1 MAFGKKL
8 LKFFLKFVLVIV
20 IVLAVAAAGLGVY
33 YLVTLRSAE
42 EYLPAKFL
50 FYVKIDSLKEIY
62 ENVLDLKAADVL
74 FSQPEFKS
82 VYRALLDFKSNE
94 WARDPVLKKL
104 LEMRASIVVH
114 QDRSLSLVLE
124 PGLLSLGTRN
134 FALISAFLKVDNL
147 NLTTTRKGDVTVYG
161 IGFGS
166 RDQFFFSVVDNLVLV
181 SDKTANIESLYRNRT
196 SGENLA
202 HDKSLA
208 SVQGKLGAKGMLDL
222 YVSTPTLINLALPE
236 DSPVKRILSR
246 LTLNDLSLL
255 SLDLS
260 NDELTLGLYSSFTP
274 THRGLASFLDYNPPP
289 LQSLKYPPL
298 SSSVYSALN
307 VKSFKDL
314 FELRLLLDN
323 KDVEGTINQLDGVAK
338 TFLGTGLDGL
348 LWDWIGDEVGAFLT
362 AGSDE
367 SVFFARVRDRAK
379 LDVTFK
385 KLVASNIFY
394 QDSSLVFND
403 VRLSRI
409 DFPDLLKGIIG
420 LFVDNLTVPYFYI
433 TDDFIF
439 FCMDPEVLA
448 KAINDHRSEQVLIRS
463 ENFRQTTEA
472 APKNANLF
480 LYYDLTRS
488 KPPFFPADSL
498 PGRLLRLYESGMIG
512 VYYIANEIRVTV
524 HARGIS
530 GRKTVPLAGY
540 PKDLPKGTSGDV
552 YSVDLYGSAVGE
564 LVYVNNDGSLVIQ
577 DLLSGAVSLAP
588 LDPQSAV
595 VSSALPGSRVRDIF
609 TFSPSGALGK
619 FEFHAQSVPPFPVIT
634 PFKNSF
640 LPVADG
646 ADLLFYSR
654 ADRAFYLFPKAGGSE
669 KKIEF
674 QIDNPVLYPPDVRNG
689 IIAYYPKNFEGDVFL
704 ISTDGKLIPGWSRRG
719 GGISLSGPVFVDGP
733 GGRARVAFLTQ
744 AGVLNL
750 WELDGRIVSGFPV
763 QLEGTYAA
771 APCPAERGRRPSMLA
786 AINEAGKCAL
796 VSQTGEILKVK
807 SMTDSGGRNAKLLAD
822 DVDRDGIDELFIY
835 GGNNFVIGLDALLEL
850 LPGFPVTGGRRP
862 AFNDVNLDGRKDMLT
877 AGFDNRIYAYELN
890 K

>member
-1 MAFGKKL
+1 MAFGKKI
-8 LKFFLKFVLVIV
+8 LKFFLKFILGVV

-33 YLVTLRSAE
+33 YLVTQRSAE

-94 WARDPVLKKL
+94 WARNPVLKKL

-114 QDRSLSLVLE
+114 PDRSLSLVLE
-124 PGLLSLGTRN
+124 PGLLSLATRN
-134 FALISAFLKVDNL
+134 FGLISAFLKVDNL
-147 NLTTTRKGDVTVYG
+147 NLTTTQKGDVTVYG

-166 RDQFFFSVVDNLVLV
+166 RDQFFFSVADNLVFV
-181 SDKTANIESLYRNRT
+181 SDKMANIESLYRNRK
-196 SGENLA
+196 SGKNLA
-202 HDKSLA
+202 HDESLA
-208 SVQGKLGAKGMLDL
+208 SVQGKLGGEGLLDL
-222 YVSTPTLINLALPE
+222 YVNTPTLINLVLPD
-236 DSPVKRILSR
+236 DSPVKRVLTR
-246 LTLNDLSLL
+246 LTFNDLSLL

-260 NDELTLGLYSSFTP
+260 NDELTVGLYSSFTP
-274 THRGLASFLDYNPPP
+274 THQGLASFLDYNPPP

-307 VKSFKDL
+307 VKSFRDL
-314 FELRLLLDN
+314 FQLRLLLEN
-323 KDVEGTINQLDGVAK
+323 KDVEGTIKQIDDAAK
-338 TFLGTGLDGL
+338 LFLGTGLDGL
-348 LWDWIGDEVGAFLT
+348 LWDWIGEEVGAFLT
-362 AGSDE
+362 AGSDQP
-367 SVFFARVRDRAK
+367 VFFARVRDRAK
-379 LDVTFK
+379 LDEAFK

-394 QDSSLVFND
+394 QDSSLIFND

-409 DFPDLLKGIIG
+409 DFPDILKGIIG
-420 LFVDNLTVPYFYI
+420 LFADNLTMPYFYI

-439 FCMDPEVLA
+439 FCMDPEVLSR
-448 KAINDHRSEQVLIRS
+448 AINDYKSEQVLVRND
-463 ENFRQTTEA
+463 NFRQTTDA

-480 LYYDLTRS
+480 VYYDLTRS

-512 VYYIANEIRVTV
+512 VYYNKNEIRITV
-524 HARGIS
+524 HARGIA

-540 PKDLPKGTSGDV
+540 PKELPKGTSGNV
-552 YSVDLYGSAVGE
+552 YSVNLFGSAVGE

-577 DLLSGAVSLAP
+577 DLISGSRSLAP
-588 LDPQSAV
+588 LDPQSEI
-595 VSSALPGSRVRDIF
+595 VSSALLGPRTRDIF

-619 FEFHAQSVPPFPVIT
+619 FEFHAQSEPPFPVIT

-640 LPVADG
+640 PPVNDG
-646 ADLLFYSR
+646 PDLLFYSR
-654 ADRAFYLFPKAGGSE
+654 AERAFYLFPKAGGSE
-669 KKIEF
+669 KKIDF
-674 QIDNPVLYPPDVRNG
+674 PVDNPVLYPPDVRNG
-689 IIAYYPKNFEGDVFL
+689 LIAFYPKNFEGDVFV
-704 ISTDGKLIPGWSRRG
+704 ISADGKLLPGWSQRG
-719 GGISLSGPVFVDGP
+719 GGISLSGPVFVSGP
-733 GGRARVAFLTQ
+733 GGRTRVAFLTQ

-750 WELDGRIVSGFPV
+750 WELDGSPVRGFPV

-771 APCPAERGRRPSMLA
+771 APCPAARGSRPAVLA
-786 AINEAGKCAL
+786 ALNDAGKCTL
-796 VSQTGEILKVK
+796 VSQTGEILKEK
-807 SMTDSGGRNAKLLAD
+807 SLPDSGGRNAKLLAY
-822 DVDRDGIDELFIY
+822 DVDRDGSDELFVY

-862 AFNDVNLDGRKDMLT
+862 AFDDVNLDGSRDMLT
-877 AGFDNRIYAYELN
+877 AGFDNKLYAYELN